1 MSIKHVI
8 VLDSEFVSARNGQQP
23 FQIAMSS
30 FLLKENKL
38 INVSSFNVYIQLEKG
53 VELNYYA
60 KLITG
65 ISKKKL
71 EELGIYPLEARDQIL
86 NFLLNFKFESTLIIG
101 WDPINDYR
109 MLELLFEGNDLG
121 FKVSYFKWFDLALA
135 YRDFYM
141 PENKNTPSLKTAG
154 EQMGFID
161 NEFHDADKDV
171 KYTTFILEKLLK
183 EHGSKKALNINK
195 YLLKKKKYVKKRTY
209 E

>member
-65 ISKKKL
+65 ISKK
-71 EELGIYPLEARDQIL
+71 
-86 NFLLNFKFESTLIIG
+86 S
-101 WDPINDYR
+101 
-109 MLELLFEGNDLG
+109 
-121 FKVSYFKWFDLALA
+121 
-135 YRDFYM
+135 
-141 PENKNTPSLKTAG
+141 
-154 EQMGFID
+154 
-161 NEFHDADKDV
+161 
-171 KYTTFILEKLLK
+171 
-183 EHGSKKALNINK
+183 
-195 YLLKKKKYVKKRTY
+195 
-209 E
+209 